1 MKYNL
6 PGFLTL
12 AFAAYALISS
22 CAKVSSPSGG
32 PRDREPPVVVRS
44 NPPNGSVNFR
54 GKKIEITFNEYV
66 VLDRINEKFMVSPPM
81 AERPRIS
88 IRKKNVVID
97 YQEELRDTTTYTF
110 YFQDAIRD
118 LNENNAINNFQ
129 FVFSTGPVIDSLSV
143 TGQVYNA
150 LDLEVPENTLLLLY
164 KQLEDSSVM
173 KQVPDYITRLEPGGS
188 FRIDNVRGG
197 VYRLYAVQD
206 MDNSKN
212 FNLPDEKFAFY
223 EIPVEI
229 TPEKNHTAPKLELPT
244 NQTEEEKESMTTL
257 SDGEYTMILFGHENK
272 KRFLTSSARRLPY
285 QLSYTLSLPPDSM
298 KFEFLIPDASEDNYL
313 IEKSRN
319 RDTITVWLTDSTLY
333 NQPQIQT
340 IVNYPFTDSA
350 GIDTYRLDTL
360 TLRFLQPKAAQTAP
374 GRSPLRVTAGISGG
388 QLKPDQPLIFRSE
401 TPLEEPDTSKINL
414 YELKDSGRE
423 TVAYYLSGDSMN
435 LRRYILRADLKQ
447 GANYLFV
454 ARTMAFANIYGDY
467 SDSNGIKFQVRTP
480 ESYGMLSLNV
490 MNHEGNRIIQLL
502 DRNEKLV
509 TEVAME
515 KDGRVD
521 FPLLER
527 GFYRVRVIF
536 DLNGDGKWTT
546 GDFMT
551 GRQPEPVSY
560 YPDEIEVKV
569 NWTIEQDWDLEGK
582 NIKNQ
587 QLRKRSGATR
597 Q

>member
-1 MKYNL
+1 MRYNL

-12 AFAAYALISS
+12 AVAAYALISS

-32 PRDREPPVVVRS
+32 PRDREPPVLVRS
-44 NPPNGSVNFR
+44 NPPNGTVNFR
-54 GKKIEITFNEYV
+54 EKKIEIIFNEYV

-81 AERPRIS
+81 AERPRIYTR
-88 IRKKNVVID
+88 RKSVIID

-118 LNENNAINNFQ
+118 LNEGNAINNFQ

-143 TGQVYNA
+143 TGQIYRG
-150 LDLEVPENTLLLLY
+150 LDLEVPENTLALLY
-164 KQLEDSSVM
+164 KHLEDSAVM
-173 KQVPDYITRLEPGGS
+173 KQLPDYITRLEPGGS

-206 MDNSKN
+206 LDNSKN
-212 FNLPDEKFAFY
+212 FNLPDEEFAFY
-223 EIPVEI
+223 EVPVEI
-229 TPEKNHTAPKLELPT
+229 TPEKNHLDQKKELPPVL
-244 NQTEEEKESMTTL
+244 TEEGKESIATL
-257 SDGEYTMILFGHENK
+257 PDGECTMILFGHEEK

-285 QLSYTLSLPPDSM
+285 QISYTLSLPPDSM
-298 KFEFLIPDASEDNYL
+298 KFDFSIPGASEDNYL

-319 RDTITVWLTDSTLY
+319 RDTITVWLTDSTIY

-340 IVNYPFTDSA
+340 IINYPFTDSA

-360 TLRFLQPKAAQTAP
+360 MLRYLQPKAARSAP
-374 GRSPLRVTAGISGG
+374 KRTPLRVTPGISGG
-388 QLKPDQPLIFRSE
+388 QLTPGRPLIFRSE
-401 TPLEEPDTSKINL
+401 TPLKEPDTSKITL
-414 YELKDSGRE
+414 YEVKDTGRE
-423 TVAYYLSGDSMN
+423 TVAYYLTGDSMN
-435 LRRYILRADLKQ
+435 LTRYILRADLKQ
-447 GANYLFV
+447 GASYLFV
-454 ARTMAFANIYGDY
+454 ARTAAFTNIYGDY